1 MIEILI
7 LSSVVG
13 VVGTGLGGA
22 VGLLVGR
29 KSAGTVSY
37 LLSFSAG
44 VILSISVFD
53 LIPEALE
60 MSGTLLVS
68 LALLGGVG
76 LFLYGMMQMSD
87 GLKNAAG
94 DHLRIILEKATR
106 NRVVSVLVG
115 VLVTLMIQ
123 SSSATDVMVIGFV
136 NSGLM
141 NLSQALGVIMGA
153 NIGTTVTAQL
163 TAFNLSA
170 YAPVILFVGAVMY
183 LFMKKA
189 QVRYVGSVIMG
200 FGMLFEGIALMKA
213 AIVPMSETPEFVAM
227 LRGISNPAAALLFGL
242 AFTALVQS
250 SSSSIAIFQTFAIQ
264 GILDYQT
271 TVYLIIGAAVGSVT
285 PNLLAS
291 LTTNR
296 NGKRSALL
304 NLIFNLI
311 RACILMLLITVFPR
325 VLTLIQSLAPGD
337 IGRQIAHTHTLFAI
351 FAVLVELP
359 LSNLIVR
366 LSRKMLPVL
375 PSETQ
380 KAEHQR
386 LVYLTQ
392 LDTIPVAVALSQAK
406 LEIVRMG
413 KFAERNLRTAI
424 DCVLERD
431 EEKRRQVLE
440 TEAVVDYLDGQITQA
455 LINMRYHH
463 MTDKEL
469 NRLSRMLLVVS
480 DIERISDHAEN
491 LTKYMLSLKERR
503 VSISELALEDLR
515 EISDA
520 TMAAMHV
527 ALEVFAGDQFDR
539 LDEAERLENVVD
551 DLEERCVRNHM
562 DRLLDSTCNPVCGV
576 IFSDMVTDLER
587 CADHAVNI
595 AFSLSGKSEKSFVKD

>member
-1 MIEILI
+1 MSILDI
-7 LSSVVG
+7 
-13 VVGTGLGGA
+13 
-22 VGLLVGR
+22 
-29 KSAGTVSY
+29 
-37 LLSFSAG
+37 F
-44 VILSISVFD
+44 
-53 LIPEALE
+53 
-60 MSGTLLVS
+60 
-68 LALLGGVG
+68 ALLGGVG
-76 LFLYGMMQMSD
+76 LFLYGMMQMSN

-94 DHLRIILEKATR
+94 DHLRIILEKATQ

-141 NLSQALGVIMGA
+141 NLQQALGVIMGA

-170 YAPVILFVGAVMY
+170 YAPMILFVGAVMY

-189 QVRYVGSVIMG
+189 QVRYIGSVIMG
-200 FGMLFEGIALMKA
+200 FGMLFEGISLMKA

-227 LRGISNPAAALLFGL
+227 LEGLSNPFAALLFGI

-271 TVYLIIGAAVGSVT
+271 TVYLIIGAAIGSVT

-296 NGKRSALL
+296 NGKRSAVL
-304 NLIFNLI
+304 NLIFNVI
-311 RACILMLLITVFPR
+311 RACILMVLITVLPQ
-325 VLTLIQSLAPGD
+325 VLTWIQMLAPGD
-337 IGRQIAHTHTLFAI
+337 IGRQIAHTHTIFAI
-351 FAVLVELP
+351 LAVLIELP
-359 LSNLIVR
+359 LSGLIVR
-366 LSRKMLPVL
+366 LSQKIIPIL

-386 LVYLTQ
+386 LVYLTP
-392 LDTIPVAVALSQAK
+392 LDKIPVAVALNQAQ

-424 DCVLERD
+424 DCFLERD
-431 EEKRRQVLE
+431 EEKRQQVLE

-491 LTKYMLSLKERR
+491 LTNYMVRLKEQR
-503 VSISELALEDLR
+503 VSISEPAMEDLR
-515 EISDA
+515 
-520 TMAAMHV
+520 
-527 ALEVFAGDQFDR
+527 
-539 LDEAERLENVVD
+539 
-551 DLEERCVRNHM
+551 
-562 DRLLDSTCNPVCGV
+562 
-576 IFSDMVTDLER
+576 
-587 CADHAVNI
+587 
-595 AFSLSGKSEKSFVKD
+595 

>member
-1 MIEILI
+1 
-7 LSSVVG
+7 
-13 VVGTGLGGA
+13 
-22 VGLLVGR
+22 
-29 KSAGTVSY
+29 
-37 LLSFSAG
+37 
-44 VILSISVFD
+44 
-53 LIPEALE
+53 
-60 MSGTLLVS
+60 
-68 LALLGGVG
+68 
-76 LFLYGMMQMSD
+76 
-87 GLKNAAG
+87 
-94 DHLRIILEKATR
+94 
-106 NRVVSVLVG
+106 
-115 VLVTLMIQ
+115 MIQ

-325 VLTLIQSLAPGD
+325 VLTL
-337 IGRQIAHTHTLFAI
+337 T
-351 FAVLVELP
+351 
-359 LSNLIVR
+359 
-366 LSRKMLPVL
+366 
-375 PSETQ
+375 
-380 KAEHQR
+380 KALLR
-386 LVYLTQ
+386 G
-392 LDTIPVAVALSQAK
+392 P
-406 LEIVRMG
+406 
-413 KFAERNLRTAI
+413 RTA
-424 DCVLERD
+424 DCPHP
-431 EEKRRQVLE
+431 
-440 TEAVVDYLDGQITQA
+440 Y
-455 LINMRYHH
+455 
-463 MTDKEL
+463 
-469 NRLSRMLLVVS
+469 
-480 DIERISDHAEN
+480 
-491 LTKYMLSLKERR
+491 
-503 VSISELALEDLR
+503 
-515 EISDA
+515 
-520 TMAAMHV
+520 
-527 ALEVFAGDQFDR
+527 
-539 LDEAERLENVVD
+539 
-551 DLEERCVRNHM
+551 
-562 DRLLDSTCNPVCGV
+562 PVCHLCRSGGAASV
-576 IFSDMVTDLER
+576 QSD
-587 CADHAVNI
+587 CASVP
-595 AFSLSGKSEKSFVKD
+595 KDASCAPL